1 MLESFNAARVRRNNG
16 RRSELKQE
24 RQPAESGT
32 YAADADLSRFDIEP
46 NGQGPDQPTKEL
58 RELHQLLSL
67 KVVNY

>member
-1 MLESFNAARVRRNNG
+1 MLESFNAARTRRING
-16 RRSELKQE
+16 RRSRLQHKQLQAEL
-24 RQPAESGT
+24 GT
-32 YAADADLSRFDIEP
+32 FASDVDLSRFDIEP